1 MTSRL
6 AALSVKPDFS
16 IETLQGRWR
25 ALAADFLMSAQGRT
39 LVAHI
44 DALETNVYPPTPFKA
59 LELTP
64 FESVRAVIIGQD
76 PYHTPGKAE
85 GLAFSV
91 GNNEALPPS
100 LKNIFKELAWE
111 EGCRAPVRTAG
122 SLVDWAHQGVLL
134 LNTILTVEEGKPLSH
149 AGLGWEAFTNELIET
164 LSREKSH
171 LVFVLW
177 GRPAQQMRALIDE
190 RKHAVIDSSH
200 PSPFSASRGPDAFML
215 SRTFSRV
222 NEWLAA
228 HGEAQIDWRGP
239 VSASEVAAAQRTERK
254 KTDASNRKKAESKV
268 PRLDPEQPSLF

>member
-25 ALAADFLMSAQGRT
+25 ALAADFLMSVQGRT

-171 LVFVLW
+171 LA
-177 GRPAQQMRALIDE
+177 RMRSCFREL
-190 RKHAVIDSSH
+190 
-200 PSPFSASRGPDAFML
+200 F
-215 SRTFSRV
+215 
-222 NEWLAA
+222 LA
-228 HGEAQIDWRGP
+228 
-239 VSASEVAAAQRTERK
+239 
-254 KTDASNRKKAESKV
+254 
-268 PRLDPEQPSLF
+268 